1 LLKLL
6 ATVITLF
13 TVATTSVTSVTAQN
27 NNLIVRGQYL
37 VEQVA
42 MCADCHSPRNEQGE
56 FDRTHWLQGA
66 PIGFKPIFP
75 MPAWADIAPS
85 IAGIGNEGSTQK
97 EEAVVKL
104 LETGLNSQG
113 IPARPPMPTY
123 RLSHSDALAVVAY
136 LKSLNSN

>member
-1 LLKLL
+1 MLKLL

-27 NNLIVRGQYL
+27 NNPIVRGQYL

-56 FDRTHWLQGA
+56 FDRVHWLQGA

-85 IAGIGNEGSTQK
+85 IAGIGNEE

-113 IPARPPMPTY
+113 MLARPPMPTY
-123 RLSHSDALAVVAY
+123 RLSHSDAVAVVAY